1 MTNNLMSFN
10 ERMIVI
16 SPSVVG
22 NIGLEEAILIQ
33 ALSDGAQQHDDDWL
47 SMNKDSIR
55 KWLSFWDDTSIKRI
69 LKSLV
74 DKGLIHL
81 NSPPFGQSEILFYS
95 FAIKAPTSSKL
106 SINEKRYAE
115 TKRQHKSTIP
125 NNWYP
130 DPETR
135 KYITTSLNMPQQLI
149 DSQVGDFINH
159 HIGKGTLAASWSSM
173 FIRWINRYKHLTEN
187 NTESTIFNTNQDH
200 KKNITNDWKPD
211 LMAMQ
216 ILSKNKVDLSFAE
229 ECIPEFILFWTE
241 KGEALQTW
249 NTKYITWVR
258 RQWDHYNH
266 KISNMSGPS
275 LMHDEW
281 APSDDVF
288 KILEMAEINKQFSV
302 TLIPEFILYWKDSG
316 QIMTSWNS
324 KFLQH
329 VKHIW
334 AKRLT
339 KNETSMSQREYIT
352 RTTISDRIND
362 TSWAD

>member
-1 MTNNLMSFN
+1 MSFN

-55 KWLSFWDDTSIKRI
+55 KWLSFWDDTSVRRI

-74 DKGLIHL
+74 DKSLIHL

-95 FAIKAPTSSKL
+95 FASKAPTSSKL
-106 SINEKRYAE
+106 SINEKVYAE
-115 TKRQHKSTIP
+115 SKRQHKSTIP

-135 KYITTSLNMPQQLI
+135 KYITTNLNVPQQLI

-159 HIGKGTLAASWSSM
+159 HIGQGTLAASWSSM
-173 FIRWINRYKHLTEN
+173 FIRWINRYKHLTLN
-187 NTESTIFNTNQDH
+187 NTENTIFNNNYDH
-200 KKNITNDWKPD
+200 KKNIHNDWKPD
-211 LMAMQ
+211 AMAMD
-216 ILSKNKVDLSFAE
+216 ILSKADVDLSFAE
-229 ECIPEFILFWTE
+229 DCIAEFILYWTE
-241 KGEALQTW
+241 KGEAYETW
-249 NTKYITWVR
+249 NTKYVAWVR
-258 RQWDHYNH
+258 RQWLHYNH
-266 KISNMSGPS
+266 KLTNHNESSVMTGGW
-275 LMHDEW
+275 M
-281 APSDDVF
+281 PSDDVF
-288 KILEMAEINKQFSV
+288 EILKMAEINKEFTE

-316 QIMTSWNS
+316 QILASWNS

-339 KNETSMSQREYIT
+339 SNRAGVSQREYIA
-352 RTTISDRIND
+352 TTSISERLND
-362 TSWAD
+362 TSWAG